1 MGSVFT
7 RCFVMGHHAE
17 MTLQIDPEKQ
27 SVDLG
32 IVIRDSE
39 ASLTFYRDILG
50 LKHEMDMPMPIG
62 GGGVMHRM
70 KSGSATLKLVRF
82 DTPPTVSNAPGQ
94 IPGSTGLRY
103 FTIWISNLDEAM
115 AQIEA
120 AGYTVSTPIVTVRPG
135 IRVAIVEDP
144 DGNLVELLQNG

>member
-1 MGSVFT
+1 
-7 RCFVMGHHAE
+7 

-27 SVDLG
+27 SIDLG

-39 ASLTFYRDILG
+39 ASLAFYRDILG
-50 LKHEMDMPMPIG
+50 LEHVMDMPMPIG

-82 DTPPTVSNAPGQ
+82 DTAPTVSNAPGP
-94 IPGSTGLRY
+94 IPGSIGLRY

-120 AGYTVSTPIVTVRPG
+120 AGYAVSTPIVTVRPG
-135 IRVAIVEDP
+135 VRVAIVVDP